1 MEKPTEPQ
9 FDLDVSTTTFVR
21 DPTQNQH
28 ADERPHPSLVSV
40 PPSQPQNTHPMTTR
54 SKNNIHQPK
63 LPLES
68 HIRYPLLKALMT
80 TVTNNEPEPTCYS
93 EAIKHPNWRDAMNK
107 EFDALLRNG
116 TWTLIPSPPTANI
129 IGSK

>member
-1 MEKPTEPQ
+1 
-9 FDLDVSTTTFVR
+9 
-21 DPTQNQH
+21 
-28 ADERPHPSLVSV
+28 
-40 PPSQPQNTHPMTTR
+40 MTTR

-80 TVTNNEPEPTCYS
+80 TVTNNEPEPTYYS

-129 IGSK
+129 IGSKWVYRIKRKADGGIERFKARLVAKGFHQ

>member
-1 MEKPTEPQ
+1 MAKPTEPQ
-9 FDLDVSTTTFVR
+9 FDLDVSTAIFVY

-28 ADERPHPSLVSV
+28 ADERPPPSLVSV

-68 HIRYPLLKALMT
+68 HIKYPLLKALMT
-80 TVTNNEPEPTCYS
+80 TVTNNEPEPTYYS

-107 EFDALLRNG
+107 EFDALLQNG